1 MENLSININLGNR
14 TYPLTIKAEQEELMR
29 RAAKLIN
36 DRMKVYEENYAV
48 KDKQDL
54 IAMCALEFAVKS
66 LETDSKRA
74 MMDESV
80 TEQLE
85 EMERFISEYLSKY

>member
-85 EMERFISEYLSKY
+85 EMESFLSEYLSKY

>member
-85 EMERFISEYLSKY
+85 EMERFLSEYLSKY